1 MKINMD
7 KHLVERV
14 FDAINESEYFC
25 DDLGGTML
33 TYRIHPTKGLQ
44 FFGAEPTLLEVA
56 GRFEDEQ
63 EQELLGFYGSLSK
76 LIEDVA
82 ENGTYER
89 WCNSFVEMTYETFI
103 SLLYTSHLI
112 SEESLVVLKEDVVE
126 GLFTRV
132 GDFIDRLTHDMK
144 KPTEETQQ
152 LIA

>member
-1 MKINMD
+1 MKIKMD
-7 KHLVERV
+7 KQILEKILGAV
-14 FDAINESEYFC
+14 NESEYFL
-25 DDLGGTML
+25 DDLEATMV
-33 TYRIHPTKGLQ
+33 TYRIHPTKGMQ
-44 FFGAEPTLLEVA
+44 FFGPEPTLLEVA

-89 WCNSFVEMTYETFI
+89 WCNSFVEMTYEAFI

-112 SEESLVVLKEDVVE
+112 SEESLAELKEDVVE
-126 GLFTRV
+126 GDFTRV
-132 GDFIDRLTHDMK
+132 GDFIDGLTHDME
-144 KPTEETQQ
+144 KPIKETHQ